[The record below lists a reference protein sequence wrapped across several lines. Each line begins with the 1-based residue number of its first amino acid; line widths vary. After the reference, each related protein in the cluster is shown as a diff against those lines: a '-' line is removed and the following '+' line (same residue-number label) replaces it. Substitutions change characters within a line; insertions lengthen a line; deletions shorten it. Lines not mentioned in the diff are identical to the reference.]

1 MKFEVEKF
9 LTLTAL
15 LASAAAS
22 AVACSSTDASK
33 VGGGGGEAG
42 TAQTPGGRSNASAG
56 ESAGGAGG
64 EGGFFAG
71 GAPSEGGAP
80 EGGAAEG
87 GAGGAFACIGDGP
100 AAEAPCDVWSGVGS
114 PDCGNENGNFAA
126 QLCGNL
132 SSNVRPAVLSA
143 FNACVSGVGDVCSA
157 TGVQGCIDNLIG
169 KGCTQAGT
177 AATCTSVQSKCTDGT
192 LSNCSGILD
201 LVTPD
206 ALSAAES
213 CMDPASETFDA
224 TFNGTCEKRLLGCLT
239 FSL

>member
-15 LASAAAS
+15 LAGAAAS
-22 AVACSSTDASK
+22 AVACSSTD
-33 VGGGGGEAG
+33 GNNGGGGEAG
-42 TAQTPGGRSNASAG
+42 TAQTPGGRSNGSAG

-64 EGGFFAG
+64 EGGMFAG

-100 AAEAPCDVWSGVGS
+100 AAEAPCDVWTGAG
-114 PDCGNENGNFAA
+114 PDCSGEGNFATR
-126 QLCGNL
+126 LCGNL
-132 SSNVRPAVLSA
+132 STYVRPAVLSE
-143 FNACVSGVGDVCSA
+143 FNDCVSKVGDVCNA
-157 TGVQGCIDNLIG
+157 TGVQGCADNLIG
-169 KGCTQAGT
+169 KGCTQTGT
-177 AATCTSVQSKCTDGT
+177 AAACTLVTSKCTDGT

-206 ALSAAES
+206 ALTAAES
-213 CMDPASETFDA
+213 CMDPASETFDKA
-224 TFNGTCEKRLLGCLT
+224 FTGTCEKRLLGCLT